1 MITKIFILFIYI
13 FKYNKQKIN
22 NMDSTIEKKIIDD
35 INKKLDSIRHL
46 SNKAYTSK
54 SELSIL
60 MLSDVNDE
68 LSDVLLNFQS
78 DPLSGSFNDM
88 AY

>member
-1 MITKIFILFIYI
+1 
-13 FKYNKQKIN
+13 
-22 NMDSTIEKKIIDD
+22 MDSTIEKKIIDD
-35 INKKLDSIRHL
+35 INEKLDNIRHL
-46 SNKAYTSK
+46 SNKAYASK

-60 MLSDVNDE
+60 MLSDINDE
-68 LSDVLLNFQS
+68 LSDVLLNFQN

>member
-1 MITKIFILFIYI
+1 MIDKIFILFIYI

-35 INKKLDSIRHL
+35 INKKLDNIRHL

-60 MLSDVNDE
+60 MLSDINDE
-68 LSDVLLNFQS
+68 LSDVLLNFQN
-78 DPLSGSFNDM
+78 DPLSGSFNEM